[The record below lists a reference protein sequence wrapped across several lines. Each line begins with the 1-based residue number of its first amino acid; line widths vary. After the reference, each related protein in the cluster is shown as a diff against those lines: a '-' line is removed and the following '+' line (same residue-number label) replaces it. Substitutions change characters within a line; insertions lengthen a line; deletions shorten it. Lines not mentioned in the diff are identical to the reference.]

1 MAGADGTQ
9 VMQTI
14 NVPKSVLIGA
24 SERPVLLTVTPKNGL
39 NKGQKQIVVLTRSNI
54 GTTVAKSSALLGG
67 ANSPGA
73 GANSSPGAGA
83 PTVNSMLLG
92 TRLVTILLCWN
103 FRTIYGG

>member
-54 GTTVAKSSALLGG
+54 GTAAVAKSSALLGG
-67 ANSPGA
+67 AGGAGANSPGA
-73 GANSSPGAGA
+73 GAT
-83 PTVNSMLLG
+83 TVNSMLLG
-92 TRLVTILLCWN
+92 TR
-103 FRTIYGG
+103 

>member
-54 GTTVAKSSALLGG
+54 GTAAVAKSSALLGG
-67 ANSPGA
+67 ANSPSA

-83 PTVNSMLLG
+83 TTVNSMLLG
-92 TRLVTILLCWN
+92 TR
-103 FRTIYGG
+103 

>member
-54 GTTVAKSSALLGG
+54 GTAAVAKSSALLGG

-73 GANSSPGAGA
+73 GANSPSAGA
-83 PTVNSMLLG
+83 ATVNSMLLG
-92 TRLVTILLCWN
+92 TR
-103 FRTIYGG
+103 

>member
-54 GTTVAKSSALLGG
+54 GTAVAKSSALLGG
-67 ANSPGA
+67 AGANSPGA
-73 GANSSPGAGA
+73 GANSPAGAGA
-83 PTVNSMLLG
+83 TTVNSMLLG
-92 TRLVTILLCWN
+92 TR
-103 FRTIYGG
+103 

>member
-54 GTTVAKSSALLGG
+54 GTAAVAKSSALLG

-73 GANSSPGAGA
+73 GASSPGAGA
-83 PTVNSMLLG
+83 TTVNSMLLG
-92 TRLVTILLCWN
+92 TR
-103 FRTIYGG
+103 